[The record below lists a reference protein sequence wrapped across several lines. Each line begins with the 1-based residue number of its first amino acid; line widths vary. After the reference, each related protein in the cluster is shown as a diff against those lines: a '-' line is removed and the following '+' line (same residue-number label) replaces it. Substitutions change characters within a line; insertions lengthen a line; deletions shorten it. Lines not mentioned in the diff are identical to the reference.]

1 MRIKKILFGV
11 KFPSENVCA
20 QQKAVYI
27 VSNDNDVE
35 MLIKNILFGVKFPS
49 ENVCAQQ
56 KAVYIVSNDNDVE
69 EHIPLSFHR
78 Y

>member
-1 MRIKKILFGV
+1 MHVIIIIQIKKANITIKMRMLIKNSLFGV

-20 QQKAVYI
+20 QQKAVHI
-27 VSNDNDVE
+27 VSNE
-35 MLIKNILFGVKFPS
+35 
-49 ENVCAQQ
+49 
-56 KAVYIVSNDNDVE
+56 NDVE

>member
-1 MRIKKILFGV
+1 MHVIIIIQIKKANITI
-11 KFPSENVCA
+11 KMR
-20 QQKAVYI
+20 
-27 VSNDNDVE
+27 

-56 KAVYIVSNDNDVE
+56 KAVYIVSNENDVE

>member
-1 MRIKKILFGV
+1 MHVIIIIQIKKANITI
-11 KFPSENVCA
+11 KMR
-20 QQKAVYI
+20 
-27 VSNDNDVE
+27 

-56 KAVYIVSNDNDVE
+56 KAVYIVSYENDVK